1 MLTWKLSEIRDKVRA
16 ITGLTTTEDMSDD
29 ELNDRINDFYRNTF
43 PTEIS
48 SPEFDT
54 WFEQITAADDGG
66 EYTVSQDYLRLET
79 PMTTMDSD
87 NDLADIKFHQ
97 DKDNFFWLYPE
108 VASPTTGRPADALLY
123 GGKLYLRPEPDAIYT
138 FRAACVKKPDEL
150 DTDDAVPPDVRWG
163 PCIAYGTSIE
173 IKLEDGDQDAATEL
187 GSIYTFYKNK
197 ITQKQIVQKSQQ
209 RATPRH

>member
-16 ITGLTTTEDMSDD
+16 ITGLTTTEDMSND
-29 ELNDRINDFYRNTF
+29 ELDDRINDFYRNIF

-54 WFEQITAADDGG
+54 WFEQVTEADDGG

-87 NDLADIKFHQ
+87 DDLANIKFHQ
-97 DKDNFFWLYPE
+97 DKDTFFRLYPE
-108 VASPTTGRPADALLY
+108 EDDPTTGRPADALLY
-123 GGKLYLRPEPDAIYT
+123 GGKLYLRPEPDAVYT
-138 FRAACVKKPDEL
+138 FRAACVKKPDGL
-150 DTDDAVPPDVRWG
+150 DSDSAVPPDVRWG

-173 IKLEDGDQDAATEL
+173 IKIEDGDREAATDL
-187 GSIYTFYKNK
+187 GSIYTFYKNR
-197 ITQKQIVQKSQQ
+197 ITQKQIVQKGQQ